1 MPAVSVRDETN
12 KVKCGAVA
20 AAAAAGR
27 RKYLNE
33 SGIDAD

>member
-12 KVKCGAVA
+12 KVKCGA

-27 RKYLNE
+27 RKHLDE